1 MCKPNCGL
9 FGYQW
14 LQYHFH
20 TTNSGPT
27 PGPYR
32 CSLLCGHDVVCATYG
47 HGGRRFWRSSGSWKN
62 FPFNARKG
70 GGKRGRLTCY
80 EAREDAN

>member
-47 HGGRRFWRSSGSWKN
+47 HGGRRFWRSSELEELPFQCKERRWKT
-62 FPFNARKG
+62 
-70 GGKRGRLTCY
+70 GK
-80 EAREDAN
+80 ANLL